1 MAVLYMVHVDRKGA
15 FMVKKLTSCLII
27 IFIVFVSSACAQEKK
42 MTLELKD
49 VQFFQAKQIGS
60 SPLTIRLT
68 GLVFHSSL
76 GIRNVTTLR
85 DNQTLQILV
94 HLVPATAKF
103 SGNLDY
109 SVTVPSSIQFVTFG
123 KTKAIIWDRD
133 TGIVQR
139 Q

>member
-1 MAVLYMVHVDRKGA
+1 MIKE
-15 FMVKKLTSCLII
+15 LTSWFII
-27 IFIVFVSSACAQEKK
+27 IVIVFVSSACAQEGD

-49 VQFFQAKQIGS
+49 VQFFQAKQIDS
-60 SPLTIRLT
+60 SPITIRLT

-85 DNQTLQILV
+85 DNQSLQILV

-109 SVTVPSSIQFVTFG
+109 SVTVPSSIQSVTFG
-123 KTKAIIWDRD
+123 QTKAIIWDRD
-133 TGIVQR
+133 TGAVQR